1 MSPHEPF
8 ESTRWSLIL
17 AARDRGSN
25 DARAALADLCRAYWY
40 PIYAFIRH
48 RGHDHDTAEDLTQTF
63 FARLLESNDLAHVD
77 RSKGKFRAFLLAAC
91 THFLANER
99 DRQRA
104 LKRGGDRKFVSIDRE
119 DAEQSYGL
127 EPVDR
132 LTPEA
137 LFARRWAMTL
147 LDQTMDDLRQ
157 EFRRTGQGDRF
168 EVLKATLTGDRV
180 PHVDLAARLN
190 ITVGAVQV
198 AVHRLRQRYRET
210 LRTRIAATV
219 DDLSQIDDEI
229 RDLFAALAC

>member
-1 MSPHEPF
+1 
-8 ESTRWSLIL
+8 
-17 AARDRGSN
+17 
-25 DARAALADLCRAYWY
+25 
-40 PIYAFIRH
+40 
-48 RGHDHDTAEDLTQTF
+48 
-63 FARLLESNDLAHVD
+63 
-77 RSKGKFRAFLLAAC
+77 
-91 THFLANER
+91 
-99 DRQRA
+99 
-104 LKRGGDRKFVSIDRE
+104 
-119 DAEQSYGL
+119 
-127 EPVDR
+127 
-132 LTPEA
+132 
-137 LFARRWAMTL
+137 MTL

-198 AVHRLRQRYRET
+198 AVHRLRQRYREA